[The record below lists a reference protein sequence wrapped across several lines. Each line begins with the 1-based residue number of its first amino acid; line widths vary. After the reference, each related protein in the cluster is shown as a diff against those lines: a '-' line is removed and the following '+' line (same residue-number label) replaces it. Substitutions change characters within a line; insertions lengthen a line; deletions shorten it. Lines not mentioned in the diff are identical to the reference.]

1 MDNKQIVPDHNE
13 RSAGTAFLAHHAIVG
28 LFVHVP
34 LIPWIILAVG
44 GTANFVGILSYRE
57 HQEITIILYKAIKIP
72 DSVFLTMTL
81 LIKHK

>member
-34 LIPWIILAVG
+34 LIP
-44 GTANFVGILSYRE
+44 
-57 HQEITIILYKAIKIP
+57 
-72 DSVFLTMTL
+72 
-81 LIKHK
+81 